1 MAELADA
8 CKRSG
13 EVELASALR
22 ESISFG
28 RFLSESLDWEKWSVF
43 CHNKHLEEAK
53 NCSVPGSVA
62 QKKAYFEAHYKRT
75 ASQKSVGSPESENDG
90 YSEMKAEKVMEN
102 ACTYEENHG
111 LSEGDD
117 QGAKPSNRVQSCER
131 ETSVSQIELAKVKLQ
146 RKERSKELPNQEKER
161 RSQQN
166 LLTSSSKAVTS
177 VSKENKAPQSHL
189 EIGRR
194 STDRR
199 KVASESENPTSVH
212 KILPMFEKMGDSK
225 ATCASAR
232 PSKLGDGRTKTPA
245 RASTN
250 GVLKHTITT
259 PQTDHKR
266 AYTQSC
272 ETSCGRRRV
281 DPKLCM
287 LSINC
292 FKSPSAREYKEINA
306 GSASSSCK
314 NKEQSVSEVRK
325 MWQNRCFK
333 ARPLPDFYH
342 NAERSKIEVNK
353 AQLKKTASPVF
364 GRSNSKSNA
373 ETRPLRSSFTSPSL
387 RSGSWINAM
396 T

>member
-62 QKKAYFEAHYKRT
+62 QKKAYFEAHYKKT
-75 ASQKSVGSPESENDG
+75 ASQKSVGSPESETDG

-146 RKERSKELPNQEKER
+146 RKERSK
-161 RSQQN
+161 
-166 LLTSSSKAVTS
+166 
-177 VSKENKAPQSHL
+177 
-189 EIGRR
+189 
-194 STDRR
+194 
-199 KVASESENPTSVH
+199 
-212 KILPMFEKMGDSK
+212 
-225 ATCASAR
+225 
-232 PSKLGDGRTKTPA
+232 
-245 RASTN
+245 ASTN

-281 DPKLCM
+281 DPKLCK

-353 AQLKKTASPVF
+353 GHLD
-364 GRSNSKSNA
+364 
-373 ETRPLRSSFTSPSL
+373 
-387 RSGSWINAM
+387 
-396 T
+396 